1 MDNINNAP
9 PKLKELAN
17 IKISAI
23 NSTATETLLI
33 STKSDSTF
41 LNVIGCLTT
50 KRVIPYVAPT
60 ITARNKMTPKITEK
74 IIWLFGVSNI
84 PTDEGITI
92 ASNSATTN
100 KPTMI
105 KENNNL
111 KLNACWLF
119 ST

>member
-1 MDNINNAP
+1 
-9 PKLKELAN
+9 
-17 IKISAI
+17 
-23 NSTATETLLI
+23 
-33 STKSDSTF
+33 
-41 LNVIGCLTT
+41 
-50 KRVIPYVAPT
+50 
-60 ITARNKMTPKITEK
+60 MTPNITEK

>member
-1 MDNINNAP
+1 
-9 PKLKELAN
+9 
-17 IKISAI
+17 
-23 NSTATETLLI
+23 
-33 STKSDSTF
+33 
-41 LNVIGCLTT
+41 
-50 KRVIPYVAPT
+50 
-60 ITARNKMTPKITEK
+60 MTPNITEK

-111 KLNACWLF
+111 KLNACWLLVLDQVKR
-119 ST
+119 STSKETFTFFCHFFAWSLNWLVCCGC